1 MSSIM
6 AIQSSPRIHQ
16 YQISQYRPKALPFNP
31 IFNVSF
37 SRKTNHQS
45 YVACNNVISLVGFGN
60 SFQKCRKMKRDF
72 VVCSIEAGNP
82 IPSGPP
88 SSSHWK
94 SWVLG
99 IIVSVILP
107 LATGKLGPLSLIK
120 DKFDMALQNVENIVE
135 TVEKVAGGVEKAAE
149 HLLDELPD
157 GQLKKVV
164 SIVEHIAE
172 RAAKDADSLDDVID
186 MVQEESE
193 KLEEHL
199 EAAEK
204 KAKESVIEDK
214 EQK

>member
-1 MSSIM
+1 MSSSVS
-6 AIQSSPRIHQ
+6 IQSCSRIQ
-16 YQISQYRPKALPFNP
+16 YQGSHYKSRSLPFNP
-31 IFNVSF
+31 IFDVSLFLRKTKDDKYVTCNVS
-37 SRKTNHQS
+37 
-45 YVACNNVISLVGFGN
+45 LDGFGN
-60 SFQKCRKMKRDF
+60 SWNKCSKIRRRKF
-72 VVCSIEAGNP
+72 VVSSIEAGNP
-82 IPSGPP
+82 VPSSGPP

-120 DKFDMALQNVENIVE
+120 DKFDIALKKVENIVE

-172 RAAKDADSLDDVID
+172 KAAKDADSFDDVID

-193 KLEEHL
+193 KIEEHL
-199 EAAEK
+199 DEAEK
-204 KAKESVIEDK
+204 KAKESLVEAK